1 MSKLTKLVDNPR
13 LFWRDMLK
21 KRGLVHDFPRTRAD
35 NLFILSHLG
44 QLVQIQ
50 SLIRFQGLRNNYLV
64 VLSTPANRSV
74 PRAILAQVDRGLFV
88 DVRECV
94 LPRSPN
100 EIDIGKLRRIAALYR
115 DLLASTTANSLY
127 MLSFERHYAVL
138 ATLAR
143 QASYR
148 VNLVEEGT
156 ATYKLADDGTNMAA
170 VVPSKQAK
178 TRLVSGLIAVLPF
191 LATIRPALSHV
202 KEFDQAFVAF
212 PRLLGS
218 AFSIGRK
225 ERFFLHAG
233 GMTTSARAHELVAK
247 YSIGREDI
255 IYVNQRYPVEAGLFA
270 ATICEILTTI
280 AERLGARVFVKFHP
294 KDSPAVISNF
304 ETAIAAHPGSA
315 DRIVIICEADFLI
328 EPAISI
334 AQPYA
339 VLGLASTALVY
350 APQVSPDTAVY
361 SCGAWFVSRVRVA
374 SSAGADEDGC
384 ALIEDHLKIVKRF
397 PHVVDLTDIHALTAA
412 IGSDGASGQEGNVR
426 ISDLSRMI
434 ADGHWQE
441 IAEAQAAAG
450 AAASSTLVWDIHRFK
465 ANIEMRGT
473 EAALELA
480 KDNDDPVYACACQ
493 ALISAHACDDAAV
506 LRHVKEA
513 ENIAPR
519 QTWGELR
526 LWQLKSAALRRMGRI
541 SEAEDAL
548 YALEPGFEDD
558 PLWLLEMSRT
568 AAANEHWEKALCY
581 LGWAFPTPVDGM
593 PEYAARERLELLRRL
608 GRREEVKTL
617 CLQWGRSGRSVA
629 FAEEAIAITRGDI
642 LDALSS
648 AQLSK
653 ALNLYDGGQELLR
666 INGLPR
672 TVLAYE
678 AAMLREAEGDS
689 EGAVASLGTI
699 MSFAQDESLVLAA
712 AALALQCHAMAGN
725 VAAATHMVDEVTRLG
740 IAPADQALLGA
751 WLSAANGDWE
761 EVATRLEGKI
771 AETHAFASLHY
782 RATLLFAE
790 ANRRLRRFE
799 NARAILL
806 RLERKGY
813 SDIPLRWE
821 VMRLAGEEERWSVVK
836 NHVTYLYADRIEQ
849 MPLDLA
855 IHFLNATEA
864 SEAPQKAHQ
873 VACSLRAIHPAEE
886 RFVRAELEMAMQT
899 GDRASIVAALEHGKH
914 LESMHMWTRV
924 RAMRALGNVAGAYR
938 LLRFSEMAPPCSVN
952 DWLLLAEVCYLHG
965 DLAEAEHG
973 YACAIRCHPTEV
985 PASTLDRM
993 IAIQTVLA
1001 LRSGKEELES
1011 GDRTI
1016 APILPDRYLT
1026 RSVSESN

>member
-1 MSKLTKLVDNPR
+1 MSKLTKLVNNPR

-21 KRGLVHDFPRTRAD
+21 KRERSRNFSKAKAD

-44 QLVQIQ
+44 QLMQIQ

-88 DVRECV
+88 DVRECI

-115 DLLASTTANSLY
+115 DLLACTTAHSLY

-143 QASYR
+143 QAGYR

-178 TRLVSGLIAVLPF
+178 ARFMSGLIAVLPF
-191 LATIRPALSHV
+191 LATIRPALGHV

-212 PRLLGS
+212 PQLLGN

-255 IYVNQRYPVEAGLFA
+255 IYVNQRYPVEAGVFA
-270 ATICEILTTI
+270 GTICEILTTI
-280 AERLGARVFVKFHP
+280 AARLHARVFVKFHP

-304 ETAIAAHPGSA
+304 ETAIAAHSEGT
-315 DRIVIICEADFLI
+315 DRIVIIREADFLI

-334 AQPYA
+334 AQPCA

-350 APQVSPDTAVY
+350 APLVSPNTAVY
-361 SCGAWFVSRVRVA
+361 SCGAWFVSRVRSA
-374 SSAGADEDGC
+374 SSTRTEEDGC

-397 PHVVDLTDIHALTAA
+397 PHVVDLTDINALAAA
-412 IGSDGASGQEGNVR
+412 IGSDGASGQVGNVG

-434 ADGHWQE
+434 ADGQWQD
-441 IAEAQAAAG
+441 IAGGKATADAT
-450 AAASSTLVWDIHRFK
+450 ASSALTWDIHRFK
-465 ANIEMRGT
+465 ANIEMRGI

-480 KDNDDPVYACACQ
+480 TDNDDPVYAYACK
-493 ALISAHACDDAAV
+493 ALVSAHAGDDAAV
-506 LRHVKEA
+506 LIHVNKA
-513 ENIAPR
+513 ENIALPKR
-519 QTWGELR
+519 WGELR
-526 LWQLKSAALRRMGRI
+526 LWQLKSAALRRMGRV

-548 YALEPGFEDD
+548 YALIPGFEDD
-558 PLWLLEMSRT
+558 PLWLLEMSRN

-581 LGWAFPTPVDGM
+581 LGWAFPNSVDSM
-593 PEYAARERLELLRRL
+593 PEYAAREKLELLRRL
-608 GRREEVKTL
+608 GRREEAKTL
-617 CLQWGRSGRSVA
+617 CLQWGSSGRSVA
-629 FAEEAIAITRGDI
+629 FAEEAIAITRGDM

-653 ALNLYDGGQELLR
+653 ALSLYDGAQELVR
-666 INGLPR
+666 INGLPL
-672 TVLAYE
+672 TILAYE
-678 AAMLREAEGDS
+678 TAMLREAEGDT
-689 EGAVASLGTI
+689 EGALASLDTI
-699 MSFAQDESLVLAA
+699 MSFAQDQALLLAA
-712 AALALQCHAMAGN
+712 AALALQCHAVAGN
-725 VAAATHMVDEVTRLG
+725 VAAAIRLIDEVTRLG
-740 IAPADQALLGA
+740 IEPADQALLGA
-751 WLSAANGDWE
+751 WIPAANGDWE
-761 EVATRLEGKI
+761 KVATRLEGKV
-771 AETHAFASLHY
+771 AETNAFASLHY

-790 ANRRLRRFE
+790 ANRRLKRFE

-813 SDIPLRWE
+813 SDILLRWE
-821 VMRLAGEEERWSVVK
+821 VMRLAGEEERWPIVK
-836 NHVTYLYADRIEQ
+836 NHVIYLYADRIEKA
-849 MPLDLA
+849 PLDLA
-855 IHFLNATEA
+855 IHFLNATTA
-864 SEAPQKAHQ
+864 SEHPRKAHQ
-873 VACSLRAIHPAEE
+873 VACLLRAIYPAEE
-886 RFVRAELEMAMQT
+886 RFVRAELEMAVQT
-899 GDRASIVAALEHGKH
+899 GERASIVAALEHGKH
-914 LESMHMWTRV
+914 LESIHMWIRV
-924 RAMRALGNVAGAYR
+924 RAMRAVGNIAGAYR
-938 LLRFSEMAPPCSVN
+938 LHRSNEMVSPCSVS

-965 DLAEAEHG
+965 DLAEAEYC
-973 YACAIRCHPTEV
+973 YASAIRYHPTEV
-985 PASTLDRM
+985 PASTLDRL

-1001 LRSGKEELES
+1001 LRSRKEELES

-1016 APILPDRYLT
+1016 APMLRDRYVT
-1026 RSVSESN
+1026 RSISESS